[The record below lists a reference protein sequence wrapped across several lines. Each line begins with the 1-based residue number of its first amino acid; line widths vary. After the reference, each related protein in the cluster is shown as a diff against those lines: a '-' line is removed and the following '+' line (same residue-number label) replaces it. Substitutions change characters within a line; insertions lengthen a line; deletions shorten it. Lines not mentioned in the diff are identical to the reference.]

1 MISETTALGAAM
13 LAGLAIGTY
22 ASTDE
27 LSRIW
32 KASQSFTSTM
42 AAPLREEKLKRWK
55 MAIEAVSVFEVKDH
69 D

>member
-22 ASTDE
+22 KSTDD

-32 KASQSFTSTM
+32 KASQSFKPNMS
-42 AAPLREEKLKRWK
+42 AEIRNSLLSRWK
-55 MAIEAVSVFEVKDH
+55 MAIEAVMVFKVTDH
-69 D
+69 E